1 MTEKDKPKR
10 RPVGRPR
17 EYDEAVRVNIYLPR
31 VLREKLMRLGGSK
44 WIVEQL
50 RKTP

>member
-1 MTEKDKPKR
+1 MTEKDKPK

-17 EYDEAVRVNIYLPR
+17 EYDEAVRVNIYIPR
-31 VLREKLMRLGGSK
+31 SLREKLAMLGGSK

-50 RKTP
+50 KKA